1 MVKKNKMSSRRWF
14 DPKFLEA
21 KSEEI
26 RFFTRDANS
35 FTVNGEIV
43 VHGGNVSD
51 FSLQGVPGPQ
61 GPAGPQGPIG
71 LTGATGPQGPIG
83 LTGATGSQGPI
94 GLTGATGPQGPIGLT
109 GATGPQGPIGLTGDT
124 GPQGPIGLTGATGPQ
139 GPIGLTGDTGPQGPI
154 GLTGATGPQ
163 GPIGLTGATGP
174 QGPIGLTGAT
184 GPQGPIGLTGPTGAT
199 GATGATGPQGPAGS
213 NATVTR
219 VASVANIS
227 ANGINQTPSTLNFG
241 GLLTNAS
248 SGITKANASTFRLTK
263 AGNYIFKVQF
273 NITQLGTYIV
283 WMDLNGGGFDAQMY
297 SLTPASWGL
306 EIAFNS
312 VFLLNIESATTLDVS
327 FRAAC
332 VRLDGSTSSTTTVSG
347 ECYIHQVSSP

>member
-1 MVKKNKMSSRRWF
+1 MSSRRWF

-109 GATGPQGPIGLTGDT
+109 GDT
-124 GPQGPIGLTGATGPQ
+124 GPQGPIGL
-139 GPIGLTGDTGPQGPI
+139 
-154 GLTGATGPQ
+154 
-163 GPIGLTGATGP
+163 
-174 QGPIGLTGAT
+174 
-184 GPQGPIGLTGPTGAT
+184 
-199 GATGATGPQGPAGS
+199 TGATGPQGPAGS

-248 SGITKANASTFRLTK
+248 SGITNANASTFRLTK

-283 WMDLNGGGFDAQMY
+283 WMDLNGGSFDAQMY